1 MTIII
6 QEITDQ
12 QQWNEFLT
20 SQPRGHLLQSYEWG
34 ELSQFLGARIYRL
47 GALENGCMAGAMQ
60 LIVSSVPMPVPGL
73 HFDWLYCARGPTV
86 EHPDSPALTAL
97 VEHAHAIAR
106 KEHVVVLR
114 LEPNIA
120 DDDPEMESWIA
131 AYRALGF
138 QINPFSIHERRS
150 WVLDI
155 RPDAE
160 QLLANFK
167 TTWRQNVRIA
177 ERKGIIVREAVGAGA
192 ERRGGSGADEERGS
206 LPPPVVE
213 ELASAHADFD
223 AYYNLLQITSERDA
237 FFIHSKDYH
246 KEVLRRFAAE
256 GDAVLY
262 LAEHEGEA
270 LAAKMLIR
278 FGDWCWDMFGASS
291 NSKRNLKATYLLQFR
306 CIQWAKARGCS
317 YFDFRA
323 IPENLEPGEA
333 MWGVYEYKKGF
344 GGFPRLHMPTQ
355 DYVYRPLIY
364 TAWRKVVEVRR
375 ARHHAER
382 KKVELERAARGR
394 GTVV

>member
-1 MTIII
+1 MTITI
-6 QEITDQ
+6 QEITDRE
-12 QQWNEFLT
+12 QWNGFLT

-34 ELSQFLGARIYRL
+34 ELSQYLGARIYRL
-47 GALENGCMAGAMQ
+47 GALENGRMAGAMQ
-60 LIVSSVPMPVPGL
+60 LIVSSVPMPVSVPGL

-86 EHPDSPALTAL
+86 EQPGSSALTAL
-97 VEHAHAIAR
+97 IEHTHAIAR
-106 KEHVVVLR
+106 KEHAVVLR

-120 DDDPEMESWIA
+120 NDDPEKACHPERSEGSGSPDEEILRCAQDDSMENWIT

-138 QINPFSIHERRS
+138 QINPFSVHERRS

-167 TTWRQNVRIA
+167 MTWRQNVRIA
-177 ERKGIIVREAVGAGA
+177 ERKGVIVREAGN
-192 ERRGGSGADEERGS
+192 D
-206 LPPPVVE
+206 
-213 ELASAHADFD
+213 ADFD
-223 AYYNLLQITSERDA
+223 AYYNLLKITSERDA

-246 KEVLRRFAAE
+246 KEVLRQFAAK

-291 NSKRNLKATYLLQFR
+291 NNKRNLKATYLLQYR
-306 CIQWAKARGCS
+306 CLQWAKTQGCS

-323 IPENLEPGEA
+323 IPEILEPGEA

-344 GGFPRLHMPTQ
+344 GGFSRLHMPTQ
-355 DYVYRPLIY
+355 DYVYRPLVY
-364 TAWRKVVEVRR
+364 TAWRKLVEVRR
-375 ARHHAER
+375 ARHYAER
-382 KKVELERAARGR
+382 KKVELERAARGS

>member
-1 MTIII
+1 MTITI
-6 QEITDQ
+6 QEITDR
-12 QQWNEFLT
+12 QQWNGFLT
-20 SQPRGHLLQSYEWG
+20 SQPRGHLLQSYAWG
-34 ELSQFLGARIYRL
+34 ELSQYLRARIYRL
-47 GALENGCMAGAMQ
+47 AALENGRMLGAMQ
-60 LIVSSVPMPVPGL
+60 LIVSSVPMPVPLPGL

-86 EHPDSPALTAL
+86 EQPDSPALTAL
-97 VEHAHAIAR
+97 IENAHAIAR
-106 KEHVVVLR
+106 KEHAVVLR
-114 LEPNIA
+114 LEPNVA

-167 TTWRQNVRIA
+167 LTWRQNVRVA
-177 ERKGIIVREAVGAGA
+177 ERKGIIVREAVN
-192 ERRGGSGADEERGS
+192 D
-206 LPPPVVE
+206 
-213 ELASAHADFD
+213 ADFD
-223 AYYNLLQITSERDA
+223 AYYNLLAITSERDA

-278 FGDWCWDMFGASS
+278 FGNWCWDMFGASS
-291 NSKRNLKATYLLQFR
+291 NNKRNLKATYLLQYR

-323 IPENLEPGEA
+323 IPEILEPGEA

-344 GGFPRLHMPTQ
+344 GGFPCLHMPTQ

-364 TAWRKVVEVRR
+364 TAWRKVAQVRR

-382 KKVELERAARGR
+382 KKVELERAARGSR
-394 GTVV
+394 TVV